1 MHFWFW
7 YSIFSCFSKCL
18 ILNCFSSLI
27 DFSLQSH
34 MTHNCWST
42 INNIM
47 SGQRNPH
54 FVSIRESFFLNM
66 FPLTIPFLIFATN
79 YGFSPSTC
87 LTHPLFY
94 QIPSFPSFHSLYKI
108 TAHPPASKT
117 MCFSCPFPQGSSLVL
132 ASTTIRSC
140 CAHLHQF
147 SLRDVPLSPCTNTP
161 SMRFLCCPSF
171 LRAGLPPSFLH
182 LGSSPTLSPHV
193 TYLWVQHLSYF

>member
-18 ILNCFSSLI
+18 ILNCFSSFI

-117 MCFSCPFPQGSSLVL
+117 VCVSLAPSHKDLHWCQLARPSGLAVPISISSL
-132 ASTTIRSC
+132 SGM
-140 CAHLHQF
+140 F
-147 SLRDVPLSPCTNTP
+147 P
-161 SMRFLCCPSF
+161 
-171 LRAGLPPSFLH
+171 
-182 LGSSPTLSPHV
+182 
-193 TYLWVQHLSYF
+193 